1 MVGLKPV
8 MKSRCRSWLL
18 KKRLSLYSSDTEI
31 EGVSVTGPRWAGG
44 ARSPNNSSGYAPTG
58 GRWRPGA
65 GSVTGGGCS
74 AGRPGGGSWPRAW
87 DAIKQIAIPT
97 IDRPHA
103 RRRRT
108 VRPDYR
114 AEARYEIVGTSR
126 LFTGSTASE
135 NASSAS
141 DPSSGSLPDSPK
153 TLLTVRVSPLKV
165 TSTSAARRSMTLLGE
180 PLMGLFRMGVSLAVP
195 GM

>member
-58 GRWRPGA
+58 GRWRAGA

-74 AGRPGGGSWPRAW
+74 AGRAGGGSLPPAGG
-87 DAIKQIAIPT
+87 AIKQMANPT
-97 IDRPHA
+97 IDPPPPPRRPPA
-103 RRRRT
+103 R
-108 VRPDYR
+108 PGYK
-114 AEARYEIVGTSR
+114 AEATYEIVGT
-126 LFTGSTASE
+126 
-135 NASSAS
+135 
-141 DPSSGSLPDSPK
+141 
-153 TLLTVRVSPLKV
+153 
-165 TSTSAARRSMTLLGE
+165 RR
-180 PLMGLFRMGVSLAVP
+180 
-195 GM
+195 